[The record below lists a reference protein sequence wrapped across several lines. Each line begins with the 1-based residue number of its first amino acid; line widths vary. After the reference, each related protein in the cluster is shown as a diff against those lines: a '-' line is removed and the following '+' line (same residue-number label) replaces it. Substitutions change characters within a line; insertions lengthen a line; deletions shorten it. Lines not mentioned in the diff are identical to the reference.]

1 MSVANARTT
10 NLPTLIAPGPAADI
24 GMGATGSQ
32 RPAATGSSRMPGRQ
46 SPWEDERLDPAVRGE
61 GRILVVDDDPAVR
74 STIVEILRMQG
85 FIVDEAADGAAAT
98 WLIADCEFDV
108 VLLDL
113 RLCHV
118 DGTAV
123 LEGLE
128 PTATVVIVS
137 AFSCFEEEAIRE
149 QFGSMIFACLRKPVA
164 PQQLIDVVRAAA
176 AACHR
181 PRVRPIAP
189 RSALRLGLVG
199 LASLGPP
206 GS

>member
-1 MSVANARTT
+1 M
-10 NLPTLIAPGPAADI
+10 
-24 GMGATGSQ
+24 
-32 RPAATGSSRMPGRQ
+32 
-46 SPWEDERLDPAVRGE
+46 
-61 GRILVVDDDPAVR
+61 VDDDPAVR
-74 STIVEILRMQG
+74 YTITEILRMRG
-85 FIVDEAADGAAAT
+85 FAVEEAADGAAAT
-98 WLIADCEFDV
+98 WLIADGEFDV

-137 AFSCFEEEAIRE
+137 AFSYFDEELIRE
-149 QFGSMIFACLRKPVA
+149 QFGSTIFACLRKPVP
-164 PQQLIDVVRAAA
+164 PQHLIDVVLAAVA
-176 AACHR
+176 AGRR

-189 RSALRLGLVG
+189 RNALRLGLVG

-206 GS
+206 SP